1 MTNEFLDSFCICMFL
16 PSTIQPNRVTSNS
29 KALKSS
35 VVSNTVG
42 PDSDHLP
49 QFFAAN
55 ISSNSPS
62 GSKSNIYERNCH
74 QELSPRKFYSWL
86 VSRRLGVVLLKRK

>member
-1 MTNEFLDSFCICMFL
+1 MFL
-16 PSTIQPNRVTSNS
+16 PSIVQPTRVTSNS
-29 KALKSS
+29 KALKNN
-35 VVSNTVG
+35 VLSNTLG
-42 PDSDHLP
+42 ADSDHLP

-74 QELSPRKFYSWL
+74 QELSPRKFYS
-86 VSRRLGVVLLKRK
+86 

>member
-1 MTNEFLDSFCICMFL
+1 MFL

-35 VVSNTVG
+35 VVSNILG

-74 QELSPRKFYSWL
+74 QELTPRKNFSWV